1 MTAGKKP
8 FNPFWVLLSVSA
20 TLFCI
25 SALAWI
31 AAGFSQTTSPLTQFM
46 NARGA
51 TLIIAEAAVTIVLGL
66 FALIVDSRQ
75 SRRDKSNP

>member
-1 MTAGKKP
+1 MTTRKKP

-31 AAGFSQTTSPLTQFM
+31 AAGFSQTASPLTQFM

-51 TLIIAEAAVTIVLGL
+51 TLIVAEAAITMVLGL

-75 SRRDKSNP
+75 SRRDRQPP